1 MMTSKKEKEKEIRL
15 NIRISEKLREDFR
28 AACERQCIN
37 GSEVIRRFI
46 EEWTAK
52 NK

>member
-1 MMTSKKEKEKEIRL
+1 MMTSKKEKEIRL

-28 AACERQCIN
+28 AACAKRCVN
-37 GSEVIRRFI
+37 GSKLIRQFI

-52 NK
+52 NKMR

>member
-1 MMTSKKEKEKEIRL
+1 MAPTKEKEIRL
-15 NIRISEKLREDFR
+15 NIRISEKLRDEFR
-28 AACERQCIN
+28 AACAHQCIN
-37 GSEVIRRFI
+37 GSELVRRFI

>member
-1 MMTSKKEKEKEIRL
+1 MNKEKEKEIRL
-15 NIRISEKLREDFR
+15 NIRISEKLRDDFR
-28 AACERQCIN
+28 ATCARQCVN
-37 GSEVIRRFI
+37 GSELVRRFI

>member
-1 MMTSKKEKEKEIRL
+1 MMTSKTEKEKEIRL
-15 NIRISEKLREDFR
+15 NIRISEKLREEFR
-28 AACERQCIN
+28 AACARQGIE

-46 EEWTAK
+46 EERKKK

>member
-1 MMTSKKEKEKEIRL
+1 MTKTSEKEKEIRL
-15 NIRISEKLREDFR
+15 NIRISEKLREGFR
-28 AACERQCIN
+28 AACARQCMN
-37 GSEVIRRFI
+37 GSEIIRRFI

>member
-1 MMTSKKEKEKEIRL
+1 MEPTKEKEIRL

-46 EEWTAK
+46 KEWTAK
-52 NK
+52 NKMG

>member
-1 MMTSKKEKEKEIRL
+1 MIKKEKEIRL

-28 AACERQCIN
+28 AACERKCIN

-46 EEWTAK
+46 KEWTAK